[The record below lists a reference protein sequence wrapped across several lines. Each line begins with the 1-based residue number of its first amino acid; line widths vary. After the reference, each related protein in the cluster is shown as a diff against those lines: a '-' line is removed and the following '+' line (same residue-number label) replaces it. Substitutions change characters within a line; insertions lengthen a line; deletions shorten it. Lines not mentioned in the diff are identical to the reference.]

1 LEVTRYN
8 RRGDEICGSSSER
21 QAPEPVFL
29 FILESL
35 GSTELLFILVM
46 ALVFFGPRKLPQLS
60 RKLGKSV
67 AEFRRASEDFKSTW
81 EREVAL
87 ESSISEARN
96 PTVDNRSMLND
107 GDEELTPSIRAVS
120 SDEQVARDSK
130 RTAEPIAASTDEN
143 NSSEPLQKRDWL

>member
-1 LEVTRYN
+1 M
-8 RRGDEICGSSSER
+8 
-21 QAPEPVFL
+21 FL
-29 FILESL
+29 LILESL

-87 ESSISEARN
+87 ESSITDTRTSS
-96 PTVDNRSMLND
+96 VKDRSILNANET
-107 GDEELTPSIRAVS
+107 DEMLTPTIRAVS
-120 SDEQVARDSK
+120 PDEQIARENK
-130 RTAEPIAASTDEN
+130 RTAPTDTAANEEADAAEP
-143 NSSEPLQKRDWL
+143 PQKRDWL

>member
-1 LEVTRYN
+1 M
-8 RRGDEICGSSSER
+8 
-21 QAPEPVFL
+21 FL
-29 FILESL
+29 LILESL

-87 ESSISEARN
+87 ENSIKSSASSTTGFDNGENFTDDANQPRVTSVPAENQIARSRQGTLDSGDADTSREPSEV
-96 PTVDNRSMLND
+96 PV
-107 GDEELTPSIRAVS
+107 
-120 SDEQVARDSK
+120 
-130 RTAEPIAASTDEN
+130 EPPA
-143 NSSEPLQKRDWL
+143 KRDWL